1 MYNYN
6 QKHLKSGLKTPFNTK
21 ITIKSYEDLSTSF
34 GNEIPFPQWHWIT
47 QSEWDLKTRYYYQYE
62 VDGVF
67 NTTKGVMFLNDI
79 IARFMITFP
88 SYGVEKQEVKRI
100 PAKKEGL
107 KLKQFQGL
115 KSVKKLPTNFY
126 KTNLLTNKDNV
137 FWALKINFE
146 IQLERGN
153 ISYET
158 FEDFAFANFEEKA
171 KDRSTLRAKCRSI
184 YNYYADRNFETRTR
198 GKYKNHKHYL
208 EETMATRQQN
218 MAKINNKRKEDCRR
232 VIVGLITGLTSF
244 EYKKPN
250 GEWNVSKLAKDTKL
264 DRKTIY
270 KYLEE
275 FKSNKI

>member
-1 MYNYN
+1 MNNYN
-6 QKHLKSGLKTPFNTK
+6 QKNLKSGLKSIFNTK
-21 ITIKSYEDLSTSF
+21 ITIKSYEDLSFSF

-47 QSEWDLKTRYYYQYE
+47 QSQWDLKTRYYYQFE
-62 VDGVF
+62 IDGVF
-67 NTTKGVMFLNDI
+67 DTSRGSMFLNDI

-88 SYGVEKQEVKRI
+88 NYGIERQEVKRI
-100 PAKKEGL
+100 PAKKVGL

-126 KTNLLTNKDNV
+126 KANLFTNKDNV

-158 FEDFAFANFEEKA
+158 FEDFAFANFEDKA

-198 GKYKNHKHYL
+198 IRKN
-208 EETMATRQQN
+208 EEEVMATRQQN
-218 MAKINNKRKEDCRR
+218 MAKINEKRKEVCRR
-232 VIVGLITGLTSF
+232 VIFGLITGLTSF
-244 EYKKPN
+244 EYKKPS
-250 GEWNVSKLAKDTKL
+250 GDWNISKLAKDTKL
-264 DRKTIY
+264 TRPTIY

-275 FKSNKI
+275 FKSNL

>member
-1 MYNYN
+1 MNNYK
-6 QKHLKSGLKTPFNTK
+6 QKTLKSELKTTFNTK
-21 ITIKSYEDLSTSF
+21 ITIKSMEDLSYSF
-34 GNEIPFPQWHWIT
+34 GNELPYPQWHWIT
-47 QSEWDLKTRYYYQYE
+47 QSQYDLKTRYYYQFTL
-62 VDGVF
+62 DGVF
-67 NTTKGVMFLNDI
+67 DTKKGVEFLNDI

-88 SYGVEKQEVKRI
+88 SYGIEKQEVKRI
-100 PAKKEGL
+100 PAKKQGL

-126 KTNLLTNKDNV
+126 KTNLFTNKDNV
-137 FWALKINFE
+137 FWALKIAFE
-146 IQLERGN
+146 IQLQSNN

-158 FEDFAFANFEEKA
+158 FEDFAFANFEDKA

-184 YNYYADRNFETRTR
+184 YNYYVDRNFETRTR
-198 GKYKNHKHYL
+198 IRKN
-208 EETMATRQQN
+208 EEEVMATRQQH
-218 MAKINNKRKEDCRR
+218 MKKINEKRKEDCKR

-264 DRKTIY
+264 TRKTIY

-275 FKSNKI
+275 FKSN

>member
-1 MYNYN
+1 MNNYK
-6 QKHLKSGLKTPFNTK
+6 QKTLKSELKTPFNTK
-21 ITIKSYEDLSTSF
+21 ITIKSMEDLSTSF
-34 GNEIPFPQWHWIT
+34 GNEIPFPSWHWIT
-47 QSEWDLKTRYYYQYE
+47 QSQYDLKTRYYYQFTI
-62 VDGVF
+62 DGVF
-67 NTTKGVMFLNDI
+67 DTSRGVAFLNDI

-88 SYGVEKQEVKRI
+88 SYGIEKQEVKRI

-115 KSVKKLPTNFY
+115 KSVKSLPKQFF
-126 KTNLLTNKDNV
+126 KTNLFTNKDNI

-146 IQLERGN
+146 IQLDRGN

-158 FEDFAFANFEEKA
+158 FEDFAFANFEDKA

-184 YNYYADRNFETRTR
+184 YNYYFDRNFETRTR
-198 GKYKNHKHYL
+198 GKYKNHQDYL

-250 GEWNVSKLAKDTKL
+250 GDWNVSKLAKDTKL
-264 DRKTIY
+264 TRKTIY

-275 FKSNKI
+275 FKENF

>member
-21 ITIKSYEDLSTSF
+21 ITIKSYEDLSPSF

-47 QSEWDLKTRYYYQYE
+47 TSEWDLKTRYYYQFTI
-62 VDGVF
+62 DGVF
-67 NTTKGVMFLNDI
+67 DTKKGVEFLNDI

-88 SYGVEKQEVKRI
+88 SYGIEKQEVKRI
-100 PAKKEGL
+100 PARKEGL
-107 KLKQFQGL
+107 KLRQFQGL

-126 KTNLLTNKDNV
+126 KTNLFTNKDNI

-158 FEDFAFANFEEKA
+158 FEDFAFANFEDKA

-184 YNYYADRNFETRTR
+184 YNYYFDRNFETRTR
-198 GKYKNHKHYL
+198 TRKNK
-208 EETMATRQQN
+208 EEVMATRQQN
-218 MAKINNKRKEDCRR
+218 MAKINEKRKEDCRR
-232 VIVGLITGLTSF
+232 VIIGLITGLTSF

-250 GEWNVSKLAKDTKL
+250 GKWHVSKIAKDTKL

-270 KYLEE
+270 KYLAEYE
-275 FKSNKI
+275 SNL

>member
-1 MYNYN
+1 MNNYK
-6 QKHLKSGLKTPFNTK
+6 QTSLKSGLKTPFNTK

-67 NTTKGVMFLNDI
+67 DTTKGVMFLNDI

-88 SYGVEKQEVKRI
+88 SYGIEKQEVKRI
-100 PAKKEGL
+100 PARKEGL
-107 KLKQFQGL
+107 KLRQFQGL
-115 KSVKKLPTNFY
+115 KSVKKLSTNFY
-126 KTNLLTNKDNV
+126 KTNLFTNKDNV
-137 FWALKINFE
+137 FWALKIALE
-146 IQLERGN
+146 TQLEQGN

-158 FEDFAFANFEEKA
+158 FEDFAFANFEDKA

-198 GKYKNHKHYL
+198 IRKN
-208 EETMATRQQN
+208 EEEVMATRQQN

-244 EYKKPN
+244 EYKKQN
-250 GEWNVSKLAKDTKL
+250 GEWNVSKIAKDTKL

-270 KYLEE
+270 KYLAEYE
-275 FKSNKI
+275 SNH

>member
-21 ITIKSYEDLSTSF
+21 ITIKSMEDLSPSF
-34 GNEIPFPQWHWIT
+34 GNELPFPQWHWIT
-47 QSEWDLKTRYYYQYE
+47 QSQYDLKTRYYYQFTI
-62 VDGVF
+62 DGVF
-67 NTTKGVMFLNDI
+67 DTKKGVEFLNDI

-88 SYGVEKQEVKRI
+88 NFGIEKQEVKRI
-100 PAKKEGL
+100 PAKKQGL

-126 KTNLLTNKDNV
+126 KTNLFTNKDNV
-137 FWALKINFE
+137 FWALKIAFE
-146 IQLERGN
+146 IQLQSNN

-158 FEDFAFANFEEKA
+158 FEDFAFANFEDKA

-184 YNYYADRNFETRTR
+184 YNYYFDRNFETRTR
-198 GKYKNHKHYL
+198 TRKNK
-208 EETMATRQQN
+208 EEVMATRQQQ
-218 MAKINNKRKEDCRR
+218 MKKINEKRKEDCKR

-244 EYKKPN
+244 EYKKPS
-250 GEWNVSKLAKDTKL
+250 GDWNISKLAKDTKL
-264 DRKTIY
+264 TRPTIY

-275 FKSNKI
+275 FKSNL

>member
-21 ITIKSYEDLSTSF
+21 ITIKSYEDLSHSF
-34 GNEIPFPQWHWIT
+34 GNEVPYPSWHWIT
-47 QSEWDLKTRYYYQYE
+47 QSQYDLKTRYYYQFTI
-62 VDGVF
+62 DGVF
-67 NTTKGVMFLNDI
+67 DTKKGVEFLNDI

-115 KSVKKLPTNFY
+115 KSVKSLPKQFF
-126 KTNLLTNKDNV
+126 KTNLFTNKDNV
-137 FWALKINFE
+137 FWALKIAFE
-146 IQLERGN
+146 IQLDRGN

-158 FEDFAFANFEEKA
+158 FEDFAFANFEDKA

-184 YNYYADRNFETRTR
+184 YNYYFDRNFETRTR
-198 GKYKNHKHYL
+198 KRKDK
-208 EETMATRQQN
+208 EEVMATRQQN
-218 MAKINNKRKEDCRR
+218 MAKINEKRKEDCRR
-232 VIVGLITGLTSF
+232 VIFGLITGLTSF
-244 EYKKPN
+244 EYKKQN
-250 GEWNVSKLAKDTKL
+250 REWNVSKLAKDTKL
-264 DRKTIY
+264 TRKTIY

-275 FKSNKI
+275 FKSNL

>member
-1 MYNYN
+1 MNNYN
-6 QKHLKSGLKTPFNTK
+6 QKNLKSGLKTPFNTK
-21 ITIKSYEDLSTSF
+21 ITIKSMEDLSTSF
-34 GNEIPFPQWHWIT
+34 GNELPFPQYHWIT
-47 QSEWDLKTRYYYQYE
+47 QSQWDLKTRYYYQFTI
-62 VDGVF
+62 DGVF
-67 NTTKGVMFLNDI
+67 DTLRGVAFLNDI

-88 SYGVEKQEVKRI
+88 NEGIEKQEIKRI

-115 KSVKKLPTNFY
+115 KSVKSLPKQFF
-126 KTNLLTNKDNV
+126 KTNLFTNKDNV

-158 FEDFAFANFEEKA
+158 FEDFAFANFEDKA

-184 YNYYADRNFETRTR
+184 YNYYLDRNFETRTR
-198 GKYKNHKHYL
+198 NKYKSISEYM
-208 EETMATRQQN
+208 EQTMATRQQN
-218 MAKINNKRKEDCRR
+218 MAKINEKRKEDCRR
-232 VIVGLITGLTSF
+232 VIIGLITGLTSF

-250 GEWNVSKLAKDTKL
+250 GKWHVSKIAKDTKL

-270 KYLEE
+270 KYLAEYEE
-275 FKSNKI
+275 KF

>member
-1 MYNYN
+1 MNNYN
-6 QKHLKSGLKTPFNTK
+6 QKNLKSGLKTPFNTK
-21 ITIKSYEDLSTSF
+21 ITIKSMEDLSTSF
-34 GNEIPFPQWHWIT
+34 GNELPFPQYHWIT
-47 QSEWDLKTRYYYQYE
+47 QSQWDLKTRYYYQFTI
-62 VDGVF
+62 DGVF
-67 NTTKGVMFLNDI
+67 DTLRGVAFLNDI

-88 SYGVEKQEVKRI
+88 NEGIEKQEIKRI

-115 KSVKKLPTNFY
+115 KSVKSLPKQFF
-126 KTNLLTNKDNV
+126 KTNLFTNKDNV

-158 FEDFAFANFEEKA
+158 FEDFAFANFEDKA

-184 YNYYADRNFETRTR
+184 YNYYLDRNFETRTR
-198 GKYKNHKHYL
+198 GKYKNHQHYL

-244 EYKKPN
+244 EYKKQN

-264 DRKTIY
+264 TRKTIY

-275 FKSNKI
+275 FKSNL

>member
-62 VDGVF
+62 IDGVF
-67 NTTKGVMFLNDI
+67 DTLKGVHFLNDI

-88 SYGVEKQEVKRI
+88 TQGVEKQEVKRI
-100 PAKKEGL
+100 PAKKQGL
-107 KLKQFQGL
+107 KLRQFQGL
-115 KSVKKLPTNFY
+115 KSVKSLPKQFF
-126 KTNLLTNKDNV
+126 KTNLFTNKDNI

-158 FEDFAFANFEEKA
+158 FEDFAFANFEDKA
-171 KDRSTLRAKCRSI
+171 KDRSTLKAKCRSI

-198 GKYKNHKHYL
+198 KRKDK
-208 EETMATRQQN
+208 EEVMATRQQN
-218 MAKINNKRKEDCRR
+218 MAKINEKRKEDCRR
-232 VIVGLITGLTSF
+232 VIIGLITGLTSF

-250 GEWNVSKLAKDTKL
+250 GKWHVSKIAKDTKL

-270 KYLEE
+270 KYLAEYE
-275 FKSNKI
+275 SNI

>member
-1 MYNYN
+1 MINYN

-21 ITIKSYEDLSTSF
+21 ITIKSMEDLSPSF
-34 GNEIPFPQWHWIT
+34 GNELPYPQWHWIT
-47 QSEWDLKTRYYYQYE
+47 QSQYDLKTRYYYQFIL
-62 VDGVF
+62 DGVF
-67 NTTKGVMFLNDI
+67 DTKRGVEFLNDI

-126 KTNLLTNKDNV
+126 KTNLFTNKDNV

-158 FEDFAFANFEEKA
+158 LEDFAFANFEDKA

-184 YNYYADRNFETRTR
+184 YNYYFDRNFETRTR
-198 GKYKNHKHYL
+198 TRKNK
-208 EETMATRQQN
+208 EEVMATRQQN
-218 MAKINNKRKEDCRR
+218 MIKLNKDKAQKAKR

-250 GEWNVSKLAKDTKL
+250 GDWNISKLAKDTKL
-264 DRKTIY
+264 TRPTIY

-275 FKSNKI
+275 FKSNQI

>member
-6 QKHLKSGLKTPFNTK
+6 QKNLKSGLKTPFNTK
-21 ITIKSYEDLSTSF
+21 ITIKSMADLSGNF
-34 GNEIPFPQWHWIT
+34 GNEIPYPQWHWVT
-47 QSEWDLKTRYYYQYE
+47 QSDWDLKTRYYYQFTI
-62 VDGVF
+62 DGVF
-67 NTTKGVMFLNDI
+67 DTLRGVAFLNDI

-88 SYGVEKQEVKRI
+88 NECIEKQEVKRI
-100 PAKKEGL
+100 PAKKMGL

-115 KSVKKLPTNFY
+115 KSVKSLPKQFF
-126 KTNLLTNKDNV
+126 KTNLFTNKDNV
-137 FWALKINFE
+137 FWALKIALE
-146 IQLERGN
+146 IQLDRGN

-158 FEDFAFANFEEKA
+158 FEDFAFANFEDKA

-198 GKYKNHKHYL
+198 IRKNE

-244 EYKKPN
+244 EYKKPS

-264 DRKTIY
+264 TRPTIY
-270 KYLEE
+270 KYLAEYE
-275 FKSNKI
+275 SNL

>member
-1 MYNYN
+1 MNNYK
-6 QKHLKSGLKTPFNTK
+6 QKSLKSELKTPFNTK
-21 ITIKSYEDLSTSF
+21 ITIKSMEDLSPSF
-34 GNEIPFPQWHWIT
+34 GNELPYPEWHWIT
-47 QSEWDLKTRYYYQYE
+47 QSEWDLKTRYYYQFTI
-62 VDGVF
+62 DGVF
-67 NTTKGVMFLNDI
+67 DTKKGVEFLNDI

-115 KSVKKLPTNFY
+115 KSVKSLPKQFF
-126 KTNLLTNKDNV
+126 KTNLFTNKDNI

-158 FEDFAFANFEEKA
+158 FEDFAFANFEDKA
-171 KDRSTLRAKCRSI
+171 KDRSTLRAKCRSV
-184 YNYYADRNFETRTR
+184 YNYYFDRNFETRTR

-218 MAKINNKRKEDCRR
+218 MIKLNKDKAEKAKR
-232 VIVGLITGLTSF
+232 VIIGLITGLTSF
-244 EYKKPN
+244 EYKKPS
-250 GEWNVSKLAKDTKL
+250 GDWNISKLAKDTKL
-264 DRKTIY
+264 TRPTIY

-275 FKSNKI
+275 FKSNL

>member
-1 MYNYN
+1 MHNYN

-21 ITIKSYEDLSTSF
+21 ITIKSYEDLSFSF
-34 GNEIPFPQWHWIT
+34 GNEVPYPHWHWIT
-47 QSEWDLKTRYYYQYE
+47 ESEWDLKTRYYYQYE

-67 NTTKGVMFLNDI
+67 DTLKGVHFLNDI

-88 SYGVEKQEVKRI
+88 TQGVEKQEVKRI
-100 PAKKEGL
+100 PAKKQGL
-107 KLKQFQGL
+107 KLRQFQGL
-115 KSVKKLPTNFY
+115 KSVKSLPKQFF
-126 KTNLLTNKDNV
+126 KTNLFTNKDNI

-146 IQLERGN
+146 IQLDRGN

-158 FEDFAFANFEEKA
+158 FEDFAFANFEDKA
-171 KDRSTLRAKCRSI
+171 KDRSTLKAKCRSI

-198 GKYKNHKHYL
+198 GKYKNHQHYL

-232 VIVGLITGLTSF
+232 VIFGLITGLTSF
-244 EYKKPN
+244 EYKKQN

-264 DRKTIY
+264 TRKTIY
-270 KYLEE
+270 KYLAEYE
-275 FKSNKI
+275 SNI

>member
-1 MYNYN
+1 MYNHNYN
-6 QKHLKSGLKTPFNTK
+6 QKNLKSGLKSPFNTK
-21 ITIKSYEDLSTSF
+21 ITIKSMEDLSTSF

-47 QSEWDLKTRYYYQYE
+47 QSEWDLKTRYYYQFE
-62 VDGVF
+62 IDGVF
-67 NTTKGVMFLNDI
+67 DTLKGVAFLNDI

-88 SYGVEKQEVKRI
+88 NNGVEKQEIKRI

-115 KSVKKLPTNFY
+115 KSVKSLPKQFF
-126 KTNLLTNKDNV
+126 KTNLFTNKDNV
-137 FWALKINFE
+137 FWALKIAFE
-146 IQLERGN
+146 IQLDRGN

-158 FEDFAFANFEEKA
+158 FEDFAFVNFEDKA

-198 GKYKNHKHYL
+198 IRKN
-208 EETMATRQQN
+208 EEEVMATRQQQ

-244 EYKKPN
+244 EYKKQN
-250 GEWNVSKLAKDTKL
+250 GEWNVSKLAQDTKL
-264 DRKTIY
+264 TRPTIY
-270 KYLEE
+270 KYLAEYE
-275 FKSNKI
+275 SNL

>member
-21 ITIKSYEDLSTSF
+21 ITIKSYEDLSHSF
-34 GNEIPFPQWHWIT
+34 GNEVPYPSWHWIT
-47 QSEWDLKTRYYYQYE
+47 QSQYDLKTRYYYQFTI
-62 VDGVF
+62 DGVF
-67 NTTKGVMFLNDI
+67 DTKKGVEFLNDI

-115 KSVKKLPTNFY
+115 KSVKSLPKQFF
-126 KTNLLTNKDNV
+126 KTNLFTNKDNV

-158 FEDFAFANFEEKA
+158 FEDFAFANFEDKA

-198 GKYKNHKHYL
+198 NKYKSRIEYR
-208 EETMATRQQN
+208 EQTMATRQQN
-218 MAKINNKRKEDCRR
+218 MIKLNKDKAEKAKR
-232 VIVGLITGLTSF
+232 VIVGLITDLTSF

-250 GEWNVSKLAKDTKL
+250 GEWNISKLAKDTKL
-264 DRKTIY
+264 TRPTIY

-275 FKSNKI
+275 FKSNL

>member
-1 MYNYN
+1 MNNYK
-6 QKHLKSGLKTPFNTK
+6 QKTLKSELKTPFNTK
-21 ITIKSYEDLSTSF
+21 ITIKSMEDLSPNF
-34 GNEIPFPQWHWIT
+34 GNEIPFPSWHWIT
-47 QSEWDLKTRYYYQYE
+47 QSQYDLKTRYYYQFTI
-62 VDGVF
+62 DGVF
-67 NTTKGVMFLNDI
+67 DTSRGVAFLNDI

-88 SYGVEKQEVKRI
+88 SYGIEKQEVKRI

-115 KSVKKLPTNFY
+115 KSVKSLPKQFF
-126 KTNLLTNKDNV
+126 KTNLFTNKDNI

-158 FEDFAFANFEEKA
+158 FEDFAFSNFEDKA
-171 KDRSTLRAKCRSI
+171 KDRSTLRAKCRSV
-184 YNYYADRNFETRTR
+184 YNYYFDRNFETRTR
-198 GKYKNHKHYL
+198 GKYKNHQHYL

-250 GEWNVSKLAKDTKL
+250 GDWNVSKLAKDTKL
-264 DRKTIY
+264 TRKTIY

-275 FKSNKI
+275 FKENF